1 MRSPIANRLAA
12 LALLLLSL
20 ALAYML
26 LFAPVTDG
34 YAAARRALEKD
45 RMLLERYRRVA
56 ASADAIEQQAS
67 AIRAAR
73 RDSGVFLD
81 GSTDALAAAALQNEL
96 GAAAARAG
104 GDLRSVQSLAP
115 EPADGMNRIRLRL
128 QLVADIRTLTAFL
141 HEIETGYPL
150 LFVDEIKLRTRLER
164 VSVESDVL
172 EVTEEFLVDIALSGY
187 RSGGL
192 T

>member
-164 VSVESDVL
+164 VSVENDVL

>member
-1 MRSPIANRLAA
+1 MRSAIANRLAA

-26 LFAPVTDG
+26 LFVPVTDG
-34 YAAARRALEKD
+34 YAAARRTLEKD

-56 ASADAIEQQAS
+56 ASADAIERQAS
-67 AIRAAR
+67 AISAAR

-81 GSTDALAAAALQNEL
+81 GGTDALAAAALQNEL